1 MPKGLKLD
9 EDTED
14 HLSLKPNEKAS
25 KHDSEI
31 PVGKLYFSMPK
42 MKQHSARYRNND
54 YLKNYTITDF
64 ITNIHNII
72 QKDIKDSFYK
82 IRTILNSF

>member
-64 ITNIHNII
+64 ITKFTTSFKKTLKTHS
-72 QKDIKDSFYK
+72 IKFVQY
-82 IRTILNSF
+82 